1 MAVSPV
7 SLPSHL
13 SRMTPTTPCPH
24 ALLHH
29 PDLGVR
35 PPGQPLPAALAS
47 AGGPLADVFVRWLR
61 QRDDAGHAR
70 EKALLV
76 QVLRSL
82 PDQAVRRE
90 AQRQA
95 AVAAVEQGWD
105 HWVWAVPV
113 ATVAGLLGMNMG
125 SVDEQRALV
134 RRLRAVAAAL
144 AENASPCEVQA
155 GNRATQAL
163 LVALRDAEAAAP
175 DAPLQYSWLH
185 GTAGY
190 RWADALTSQAHRLA
204 MLWQSHEAGT
214 ALLGHGLLHL
224 VRTGLAPGRE
234 GLRDIASGGGAV
246 RLTRRFAQRT
256 TEVSGSPV
264 AAGTPLTVS
273 LTDRSLIFGEGAHRC
288 PGESLA
294 LTTAEAAL
302 QWAARQ
308 TVRALPA
315 DPHTVALPN
324 MALVMFE
331 SGASPTFDQGDVA

>member
-1 MAVSPV
+1 MP
-7 SLPSHL
+7 
-13 SRMTPTTPCPH
+13 PTTPCPH

-35 PPGQPLPAALAS
+35 PPGQPLPATLAR

-61 QRDDAGHAR
+61 QRDDARHAG
-70 EKALLV
+70 EKALLT

-82 PDQAVRRE
+82 PDEAVRRE

-95 AVAAVEQGWD
+95 AMAAGEHGWD
-105 HWVWAVPV
+105 HWVWAVPA

-144 AENASPCEVQA
+144 AENASPCAVQA
-155 GNRATQAL
+155 GNQATEAL
-163 LVALRDAEAAAP
+163 LLALRDAEATAP
-175 DAPLQYSWLH
+175 DAPLQHSWLH

-190 RWADALTSQAHRLA
+190 RWADALTGQAHRLS

-256 TEVSGSPV
+256 TEVSGRLV
-264 AAGTPLTVS
+264 AAGTLLTVS
-273 LTDRSLIFGEGAHRC
+273 LTDRSLIFGEGPHRC

-302 QWAARQ
+302 EWAAGQ

-315 DPHTVALPN
+315 GHHTVALPN

-331 SGASPTFDQGDVA
+331 SGASPTLDQGDVA